1 MYLLKPSVQYE
12 KIKDILQERALILD
26 GAMGT
31 MIQRYKLTEQ
41 DYRGT
46 RFQKHPIDLKGN
58 SDLLNLTRPD
68 IIESIHLQYLEA
80 GADIIE
86 TNTFTATRIAQAD
99 YQLEHLVSELNRA
112 AVRVAKNAVDKYLS
126 THPAKEIF
134 IAGSIGPTNRT
145 ASLSPD
151 VERPEYRAVTFD
163 ELVSS
168 YFEQAEAL
176 VDAGA
181 DILLSE
187 TIFDT
192 LNAKACLYAIRQL
205 EKKRNTKFPLMIS
218 VTITDLSGRTL
229 SGQTV
234 EAFWNSIQHAEPMSV
249 GINCALGAREMLP
262 YIKELSRVANC
273 FVSSYPNA
281 GLPNALSDTGYDQT
295 PHLFC
300 QDLEEFRKQNIVHI
314 IGGCCGTTPDHIR
327 ELSKQ
332 WKNYRPKKP
341 AAVERKMRLSGLEAF
356 NLDVL
361 TEKPFLMVGE
371 RTNVTGS
378 PRFAKLIKENK
389 YDEALSIA
397 RQQVENGANIID
409 INFDEAM
416 LDTPACMKKFLNL
429 IAAEPDIAKVPLMVD
444 SSKWDVLEVGLKHTQ
459 GKCIVNS
466 ISLKEGEKDFLEKA
480 EKIKEYGAA
489 VVVMAFDEQ
498 GQAAT
503 LQEKVRICQRAY
515 ALLTERV
522 QFNPCDIIFDPN
534 VLTVATGIDEHNS
547 YAKDFIDSIREIK
560 RTCLFSF
567 VSGGISNLSFSFRGN
582 NVVREA
588 MHSVFLYHAIRAGLD
603 MGIVNAG
610 MLEVYEKI
618 EPELKA
624 KCEAVIMNTHPN
636 ATEELVQFADSIK
649 SVENK
654 KEHQTE
660 EWRGWELQ
668 DRLTHSLVKGIDS
681 HIVEDTAEAL
691 KILQT
696 PLKVIEGPLMEGM
709 KVVGDL
715 FGQGKMFLPQV
726 VKSARVMKKAVA
738 FLQPMMEEEKQ
749 RTGLSSQGKFVIAT
763 VKGDVHDIGK
773 NIVGVV
779 LGCNGFEVIDLGVM
793 VSCETIIQEALAHQA
808 DLIGLS
814 GLITPSLDEMA
825 YNLQEMER
833 RGLQIPVFIGGA
845 TTSKIHTAVKLDPH
859 YRAPVVHISD
869 ASLVVEACTKLLGS
883 DQQNFGARLKQVNQ
897 NMREA
902 YLKSKNENNDFVSLA
917 EARQGRFM
925 TDWVSV
931 DIPHPMFLG
940 PLQFD
945 FSLEEIAR
953 YIDWSPFF
961 WSWDLKGL
969 YPKIFE
975 HPKYG
980 MEAKKLFDDAQSM
993 MKKIINEKI
1002 FKPKAA
1008 VHIWQA
1014 QSVGD
1019 DVVIYDEQQSE
1030 IARLFFLRQQKKKD
1044 TEHSHHYYSLA
1055 DFIAPQT
1062 SGRMDFLGGF
1072 AVTAGAEV
1080 ERYAK
1085 EFEMV
1090 NDDYSSI
1097 LVKAI
1102 GDRFAEALAELTH
1115 KKVREHFRFGTNEH
1129 LSIEDLIAEK
1139 YRGIRP
1145 APGYPACPD
1154 HTAKATLWRLMD
1166 VEKKIKIKLTENYAM
1181 TPPSSVSGF
1190 YFNHPEA
1197 KYFSI
1202 NKVDQDQLQDYAARS
1217 GQTIEKASRNLSP
1230 LLL

>member
-1 MYLLKPSVQYE
+1 MDLLTPTPQFT
-12 KIKDILQERALILD
+12 KINHLLQNQALILD

-41 DYRGT
+41 DYRGD
-46 RFQKHPIDLKGN
+46 RFQNHPIDLKGN
-58 SDLLNLTRPD
+58 SDLLNITKPEV
-68 IIESIHLQYLEA
+68 IEEIHLQYLEA
-80 GADIIE
+80 GANIIE
-86 TNTFTATRIAQAD
+86 TNTFAGTAIAQAD
-99 YQLEHLVSELNRA
+99 YKLEHLVAELNVT
-112 AVRVAKNAVDKYLS
+112 AVKVAKQAVQKYLS
-126 THPAKEIF
+126 KNPHRDIF
-134 IAGSIGPTNRT
+134 IAGAIGPTNRT

-163 ELVSS
+163 ELAQA
-168 YFEQAEAL
+168 YGEQAEAL
-176 VDAGA
+176 LDAGA
-181 DILLSE
+181 DILLAE

-192 LNAKACLYAIRQL
+192 LNAKACLYAIQQSA
-205 EKKRNTKFPLMIS
+205 KKRKSRFPLMVS
-218 VTITDLSGRTL
+218 VTITDRSGRTL

-234 EAFWNSIQHAEPMSV
+234 EAFWNSIRHAEPLSV
-249 GINCALGAREMLP
+249 GINCALGAKEMLP

-273 FVSSYPNA
+273 YVSSYPNA

-300 QDLEEFRKQNIVHI
+300 EELEDFREQNMVHI

-327 ELSKQ
+327 ALAER
-332 WKNYRPKKP
+332 WKGYKPSRPV
-341 AAVERKMRLSGLEAF
+341 AVERKMRLSGLEAF

-389 YDEALSIA
+389 FDEALSIA
-397 RQQVENGANIID
+397 KQQVENGANIID

-416 LDTPACMKKFLNL
+416 IDSPACMQKFLNL
-429 IAAEPDIAKVPLMVD
+429 VASEPDIARVPLMID
-444 SSKWDVLEVGLKHTQ
+444 SSKWEVLEVGLKHSQ

-480 EKIKEYGAA
+480 QKIKEYGAA
-489 VVVMAFDEQ
+489 AVVMAFDEK

-503 LQEKVRICQRAY
+503 FEEKVRVCQRAY
-515 ALLTERV
+515 KLLTEKIN
-522 QFNPCDIIFDPN
+522 FDPCDIIFDPN
-534 VLTVATGIDEHNS
+534 VLTVATGIEEHNN
-547 YAKDFIDSIREIK
+547 YAKDFIDAIREIK

-567 VSGGISNLSFSFRGN
+567 ISGGISNLSFSFRGN

-610 MLEVYEKI
+610 MLEIYEKI

-624 KCEAVIMNTHPN
+624 KCEAVILNTHDG
-636 ATEELVQFADSIK
+636 ATEELIAYAESVK
-649 SVENK
+649 SLSGK
-654 KEHQTE
+654 KEAQTE
-660 EWRGWELQ
+660 DWRSWSLQ
-668 DRLTHSLVKGIDS
+668 DRLTHSLVKGLDAY
-681 HIVEDTAEAL
+681 IVADTEEAL
-691 KILQT
+691 HVVKT

-738 FLQPMMEEEKQ
+738 FLNPMMEEEKQ
-749 RTGLSSQGKFVIAT
+749 KTGLSSQGKFLIAT

-793 VSCETIIQEALAHQA
+793 VSCEQIIQEAFNHKA

-825 YNLQEMER
+825 YNLKEFEK
-833 RGLQIPVFIGGA
+833 RGLKTPVFIGGA

-859 YRAPVVHISD
+859 YSSPVVHISD
-869 ASLVVEACTKLLGS
+869 ASLVVEACTKLLGTEKDTFS
-883 DQQNFGARLKQVNQ
+883 KTVKTQNQ
-897 NMREA
+897 NLRET
-902 YLKSKNENNDFVSLA
+902 YLKNKSEQNDFVSLQ
-917 EARQGRFM
+917 EARTGGFK
-925 TDWVSV
+925 TDWKQV
-931 DIPHPMFLG
+931 DIAEPKFTGELSYE
-940 PLQFD
+940 
-945 FSLEEIAR
+945 FSLDEISR

-961 WSWDLKGL
+961 WSWELKGL
-969 YPKIFE
+969 FPKIFE

-980 MEAKKLFDDAQSM
+980 VEAKKLYDDAQKM

-1002 FKPKAA
+1002 FKPKAL
-1008 VHIWQA
+1008 VHIWNA
-1014 QSVGD
+1014 QSVDD
-1019 DVVIYDEQQSE
+1019 DVVIYDGKQNEL
-1030 IARLFFLRQQKKKD
+1030 AKFFFLRQQKKKD
-1044 TEHSHHYYSLA
+1044 AEISKNYFCLS
-1055 DFIAPQT
+1055 DFIAPQN
-1062 SGRMDFLGGF
+1062 SGKKDFLGGF
-1072 AVTAGAEV
+1072 AVTAGKEV
-1080 ERYAK
+1080 EQYAL
-1085 EFEMV
+1085 EFEKAH
-1090 NDDYSSI
+1090 DDYTSI
-1097 LVKAI
+1097 FVKAI

-1115 KKVREHFRFGTNEH
+1115 KKVREHFHFGTNEN

-1154 HTAKATLWRLMD
+1154 HTAKATLWRVMQI
-1166 VEKKIKIKLTENYAM
+1166 EKKIGITLTENYAM

-1197 KYFSI
+1197 KYFSV
-1202 NKVDQDQLQDYAARS
+1202 NKVDQDQLIDYATRS
-1217 GQTIEKASRNLSP
+1217 GLSIEAASRNLSP